1 MLMVS
6 LNFICDNFTNGA
18 LTASSGDECSQR
30 PSVEKERRKSFLFS
44 QGSFLFGKT
53 GGTKKINEALEGKEL
68 HS

>member
-1 MLMVS
+1 MFLVS
-6 LNFICDNFTNGA
+6 LNFICDNSPVGA
-18 LTASSGDECSQR
+18 LTASTGDECSQG

-53 GGTKKINEALEGKEL
+53 RGTEKINEALEGKEL